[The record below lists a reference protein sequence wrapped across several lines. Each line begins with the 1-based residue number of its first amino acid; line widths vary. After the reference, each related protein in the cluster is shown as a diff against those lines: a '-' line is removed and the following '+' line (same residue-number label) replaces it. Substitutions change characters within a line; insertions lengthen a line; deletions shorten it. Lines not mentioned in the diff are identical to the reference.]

1 MAPQVEDAAALEAPA
16 KQGAGQLRPGD
27 HSTLN
32 GEPPEVVESLAFY
45 RVSGESQRPVWESLS
60 TRRHQREPG
69 RRPRKIEG
77 KHFDAAQAACFGI
90 AVRLAPGQ
98 IPVLESFQDGEQQGT
113 AVESLRGM
121 SGSSILGNG
130 EVALIFDVASLGA
143 LASSE
148 PRTAP
153 VAEIARAT

>member
-45 RVSGESQRPVWESLS
+45 RVSDESQRPVWKSLS

-69 RRPRKIEG
+69 RRARKIEG
-77 KHFDAAQAACFGI
+77 KHFAAAHAEVACFSNHLDVSGGGLFL
-90 AVRLAPGQ
+90 RR
-98 IPVLESFQDGEQQGT
+98 GT
-113 AVESLRGM
+113 KS
-121 SGSSILGNG
+121 
-130 EVALIFDVASLGA
+130 
-143 LASSE
+143 
-148 PRTAP
+148 
-153 VAEIARAT
+153 AREH